1 MPRAFLLLL
10 YDVLMVSLAI
20 EDYKCRKIRNS
31 YVQILLLMAV
41 VSVIVMPE
49 IPVSSRIAGM
59 FAASVPMAGI
69 AMINPG
75 SFGGGDAKLA
85 IASGAFLGVELV
97 AKGTVTA
104 ILLAGVYCIWMVCIK
119 RACRNVQFALGPF
132 LSMGYVMSAFA
143 LF

>member
-1 MPRAFLLLL
+1 MLLL

-75 SFGGGDAKLA
+75 SF
-85 IASGAFLGVELV
+85 
-97 AKGTVTA
+97 
-104 ILLAGVYCIWMVCIK
+104 
-119 RACRNVQFALGPF
+119 AL
-132 LSMGYVMSAFA
+132 
-143 LF
+143 